1 MTAIGI
7 PPRTPQDWDVPA
19 ADVEAQMTRL
29 RESLPL
35 TDPDRHDLD
44 TTADAAFARLA
55 ANWGGAS

>member
-19 ADVEAQMTRL
+19 ADVEADIARL

-35 TDPDRHDLD
+35 DDPDRHDLD
-44 TTADAAFARLA
+44 TIADRQFAQLA
-55 ANWGGAS
+55 VTWGGAS